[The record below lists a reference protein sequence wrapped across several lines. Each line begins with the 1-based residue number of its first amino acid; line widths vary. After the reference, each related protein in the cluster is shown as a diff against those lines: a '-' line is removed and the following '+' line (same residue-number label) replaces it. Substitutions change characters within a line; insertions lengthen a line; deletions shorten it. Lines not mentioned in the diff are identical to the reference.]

1 MIPRGEVEGLDRGE
15 VESDRKKY
23 WERFYEKYE
32 QIGAECSTTVGISE
46 IDQPDL
52 VEDRFRGVKRQKL
65 ELPVSRTLRRWVEEH
80 GEEIDEL
87 ATIAGPPSVDEE
99 EISDEEDESESD
111 DDLADLI
118 NDSENIPPVSAEA
131 LSPPSSPLPSLVD
144 PSDSDSDLLLYSSNL
159 PVSTKSI
166 FAPLSLSKNINFKD
180 KLIFS
185 PQLSSSRN
193 NSFAASDTA
202 ATSNLACSTCDKET
216 EYSTRLGLDESVF
229 QCDSCMLN
237 DTHSGCGDLCE
248 KCREI
253 AAELDARWIHRD
265 LVEGV
270 DRVDEGVD
278 RVVEESRGNVSIL
291 GERLRDNCAV
301 DTNVTGEGSTDS

>member
-1 MIPRGEVEGLDRGE
+1 M
-15 VESDRKKY
+15 
-23 WERFYEKYE
+23 
-32 QIGAECSTTVGISE
+32 
-46 IDQPDL
+46 
-52 VEDRFRGVKRQKL
+52 
-65 ELPVSRTLRRWVEEH
+65 
-80 GEEIDEL
+80 

-99 EISDEEDESESD
+99 EISDEDESESD

-118 NDSENIPPVSAEA
+118 NDSENIPPVSES
-131 LSPPSSPLPSLVD
+131 LPSSPPSSPLPSLVD

-159 PVSTKSI
+159 PTSTKSI

-202 ATSNLACSTCDKET
+202 PTSNLACSTCDKET

-229 QCDSCMLN
+229 HCDSCMLN
-237 DTHSGCGDLCE
+237 DTHSGCGDLCD

-270 DRVDEGVD
+270 EGGD
-278 RVVEESRGNVSIL
+278 SRGSVSIL
-291 GERLRDNCAV
+291 GEKLRDNCAV
-301 DTNVTGEGSTDS
+301 DTDDAGEGST